1 LTREKKKEPFS
12 QFRKHSKY
20 KIINW
25 SEYNYFLRNRGRID
39 FMIASNLAEGWYDE
53 QGKKR
58 KRGRA
63 RRYSDTAIL
72 RCLEIRC
79 LFGLKLRQT
88 QGFINWLFEMS
99 GLSIRYPDYTT
110 LSKRM
115 KLLDIKSLHGKQD
128 KEFDCISMEA
138 YKPIQ

>member
-1 LTREKKKEPFS
+1 MTREKKKEPFS
-12 QFRKHSKY
+12 QSRKHSKY

-39 FMIASNLAEGWYDE
+39 FMMASNLAEGWYDD
-53 QGKKR
+53 QDKKR
-58 KRGRA
+58 KRGRP

-88 QGFINWLFEMS
+88 QG
-99 GLSIRYPDYTT
+99 LSERLCKYDVRVSPSLI
-110 LSKRM
+110 
-115 KLLDIKSLHGKQD
+115 DICPFLVS
-128 KEFDCISMEA
+128 CVI
-138 YKPIQ
+138 YRPCYNRNVR